1 MLQGVLLWGYGI
13 VAAAGLVAGSF
24 LNVVV
29 YRYLSGESIVRPASH
44 CPSCL
49 VPLSA
54 KDLVPLLSYL
64 LLRGRCRH
72 CRTGIPLR
80 YPLMEAGTAG
90 IFLLC
95 FHHYTFTPAFLQFAV
110 LFSLLLV
117 ISVIDLERHLIPNR
131 LVLLL
136 LGWVI
141 LWQLFFP
148 RISTLS
154 ALGGFFTG
162 GFLFLAI
169 ALLSKGGMGGGDVKL
184 MAVLGLASGLPD
196 VLLVFM
202 LAFFSGALVGVL
214 LIIFKQKTRKSPL
227 PFGPFLS
234 LAFLGTTFWGP
245 CIWDGYFLV

>member
-1 MLQGVLLWGYGI
+1 MQASFLWGYG
-13 VAAAGLVAGSF
+13 VAAAAGLLAGSF

-29 YRYLSGESIVRPASH
+29 CRYLSGESIVRPASH

-49 VPLSA
+49 TPLSG
-54 KDLVPLLSYL
+54 KDLVPLFSYL

-72 CRTGIPLR
+72 CRAGISLR

-95 FHHYTFTPAFLQFAV
+95 FHYYTFTPYFFHYAV

-117 ISVIDLERHLIPNR
+117 ISVIDLDCHLIPNR

-148 RISTLS
+148 RVSTLS
-154 ALGGFFTG
+154 ALGGFFAG
-162 GFLFLAI
+162 GLLFLAI
-169 ALLSKGGMGGGDVKL
+169 ALLSRGGMGGGDVKL
-184 MAVLGLASGLPD
+184 MAVLGFASGLPD

-202 LAFFSGALVGVL
+202 LAFFSGALAGVL
-214 LIIFKQKTRKSPL
+214 LILFKKKTRKSPL
-227 PFGPFLS
+227 AFGPFLS
-234 LAFLGTTFWGP
+234 LAFLVMTFWGP
-245 CIWDGYFLV
+245 GIWDGYFSL